1 MSLNP
6 TPLAAPVPSAN
17 ADSDSDSDWEYEYST
32 ETESFYLNL
41 DLTSVHGPLRPPRR
55 RNASAPNNNNAANE
69 PDADPDPD
77 ADADFSRPLETTES
91 DANNP
96 ARHAAASAT
105 ASAGATAQDRLQV
118 LGLHTLN
125 PIVSYQ
131 NQVFSCSW
139 AEQIGTELFFT
150 RPDELITTT
159 TTGAAENDVEPL
171 ARGKDFDLIAAT
183 SAKILGRKANLIS
196 SSEPSTTTPSTSTSN
211 PPKPS
216 TSSNQARFLDRLSSV
231 KQAKGE
237 TDTVRTVYSTRRTQN
252 LEDRL
257 RGWARTE
264 QQLTEV
270 QRLQEAVL
278 RGDEGAMAALEKVY
292 RDLQGNDGDCDGG
305 V

>member
-1 MSLNP
+1 M
-6 TPLAAPVPSAN
+6 
-17 ADSDSDSDWEYEYST
+17 
-32 ETESFYLNL
+32 
-41 DLTSVHGPLRPPRR
+41 HGPLRPPRR

-91 DANNP
+91 DANDP
-96 ARHAAASAT
+96 TRHAAASAS
-105 ASAGATAQDRLQV
+105 ASAGAQDRLQI

-150 RPDELITTT
+150 RPDELITTIT
-159 TTGAAENDVEPL
+159 TTGAAENDLEPL

-211 PPKPS
+211 LPKS
-216 TSSNQARFLDRLSSV
+216 SMSSNQARFLDRLSSV

-237 TDTVRTVYSTRRTQN
+237 TDTVRTVYSMRRTQN
-252 LEDRL
+252 LEDRV

-264 QQLTEV
+264 EQLTEV

-292 RDLQGNDGDCDGG
+292 RDLQGNDGDGDGG
-305 V
+305 A

>member
-1 MSLNP
+1 M
-6 TPLAAPVPSAN
+6 
-17 ADSDSDSDWEYEYST
+17 
-32 ETESFYLNL
+32 
-41 DLTSVHGPLRPPRR
+41 
-55 RNASAPNNNNAANE
+55 
-69 PDADPDPD
+69 
-77 ADADFSRPLETTES
+77 
-91 DANNP
+91 
-96 ARHAAASAT
+96 
-105 ASAGATAQDRLQV
+105 
-118 LGLHTLN
+118 N

-150 RPDELITTT
+150 RPDELTTT
-159 TTGAAENDVEPL
+159 ATSAAEKGVEPL

-196 SSEPSTTTPSTSTSN
+196 SSEPSTATASTSTSN
-211 PPKPS
+211 HPKPS
-216 TSSNQARFLDRLSSV
+216 TSSNQARFLERLTSV

-264 QQLTEV
+264 EQLAEV

-292 RDLQGNDGDCDGG
+292 RDLQANDGDGERDGSA
-305 V
+305 

>member
-1 MSLNP
+1 M
-6 TPLAAPVPSAN
+6 
-17 ADSDSDSDWEYEYST
+17 
-32 ETESFYLNL
+32 
-41 DLTSVHGPLRPPRR
+41 
-55 RNASAPNNNNAANE
+55 
-69 PDADPDPD
+69 
-77 ADADFSRPLETTES
+77 DADFSRPLETTES
-91 DANNP
+91 DA
-96 ARHAAASAT
+96 RHAGASASASAT
-105 ASAGATAQDRLQV
+105 APDRLQI

-150 RPDELITTT
+150 RPDELTATAT
-159 TTGAAENDVEPL
+159 AT

-196 SSEPSTTTPSTSTSN
+196 SAEASTTTPTTSTSTSN

-216 TSSNQARFLDRLSSV
+216 MSSNQARFLERLSSV

-264 QQLTEV
+264 EQLAEV

-278 RGDEGAMAALEKVY
+278 RRDEGAMAALERVY
-292 RDLQGNDGDCDGG
+292 RDLQGEGDGDRDGD

>member
-1 MSLNP
+1 M
-6 TPLAAPVPSAN
+6 
-17 ADSDSDSDWEYEYST
+17 
-32 ETESFYLNL
+32 
-41 DLTSVHGPLRPPRR
+41 
-55 RNASAPNNNNAANE
+55 
-69 PDADPDPD
+69 
-77 ADADFSRPLETTES
+77 
-91 DANNP
+91 
-96 ARHAAASAT
+96 
-105 ASAGATAQDRLQV
+105 
-118 LGLHTLN
+118 N

-150 RPDELITTT
+150 RPDELAATPTATTT
-159 TTGAAENDVEPL
+159 AEIDVNAPL

-183 SAKILGRKANLIS
+183 SVKILGRKANLIS
-196 SSEPSTTTPSTSTSN
+196 SSEPSTTTPAASTSTSN

-216 TSSNQARFLDRLSSV
+216 TSSNQARFLERLSSV

-264 QQLTEV
+264 EQLTEV

-278 RGDEGAMAALEKVY
+278 RGDEGAMAALERVY
-292 RDLQGNDGDCDGG
+292 RDLQGEGVGDRDGAPSLS
-305 V
+305 